1 MELLT
6 QTEFARRVGVSRQR
20 ISQLVDAGRLPSVAA
35 GRRGQRKVPWAE
47 GRVIWEADHAMHTGQ
62 VAPGAEPPQ
71 PQGAEPADAL
81 ATPVGPM
88 DVTRAASAYAQ
99 GRAMD
104 KIAQAKTRQL
114 KLELLRGT
122 LVERTAVEADAEHV
136 CLVIRTTLQGLPS
149 KLAPRLEGLPLAS
162 IEAIMAEEIEQT
174 LTTLHDSRFTT

>member
-20 ISQLVDAGRLPSVAA
+20 ISQLVDAGRLPAVAA

-47 GRVIWEADHAMHTGQ
+47 GRIIWESDHAMHTGQ
-62 VAPGAEPPQ
+62 VAPAEPPQ
-71 PQGAEPADAL
+71 QQGAEPADAL
-81 ATPVGPM
+81 AAPVGPM

-114 KLELLRGT
+114 KLEQLRGT

-149 KLAPRLEGLPLAS
+149 KLAPRLESQPTAA
-162 IEAIMAEEIEQT
+162 IETILAEEIEQA
-174 LTTLHDSRFTT
+174 LAALHDSRFTT